1 MKTAARLLYAIAFLL
16 GLALGG
22 PARALD
28 PARTIPQ
35 FKHTSWTA
43 EDGAPTNIW
52 ALAQSADGYLWLGAA
67 SGLYRFDGVT
77 FEAIPLADDHYSH
90 SHHINALLVTRS
102 GELWAGYRRGGV
114 AIFRDGKLREF
125 PQAGSEGILTMTEDQ
140 DGAVWAAFSTPKHNL
155 ARFVGGKQQDVDAS
169 WNLPE
174 GYIMDLRVTR
184 DGTLWVAIDGSLS
197 FLRRGARRFERTD
210 VVMGAGAGLT
220 EDAGGRLWVSDS
232 LGARP
237 LPNVAK
243 GETARRG
250 APAGYI
256 VSDSARYARI
266 LFDRDGSLWGTTFST
281 GAFRVAKPDVAFA
294 TNERTSRPRAE
305 TYEAKDGLSSN
316 KAVPILED
324 HEGNIWI
331 GTSAGLD
338 RLRTAN
344 VVVEPG
350 IARSSRFGYM
360 QFVDRDG
367 AIWTAD
373 SDTVYRA
380 SPGQAPRMIRDRL
393 DNPTALC
400 QDKTGAMWLGANNS
414 LTRLGGRPRT
424 VNPPIAR
431 DDPYSG
437 CVVDDRGDLWLAL
450 FATGYGRLDARG
462 RWTVFPP
469 LAPELVHSNIT
480 IDRQGRLLL
489 PTPRTLSRVAADG
502 AVQTL
507 RPSPKLAVGGLR
519 AIYQGPKDL
528 LIGCE
533 FGLLRL
539 TGDRFQAL
547 QVARFPWAKG
557 VQGVVQTPN
566 GETWILGALG
576 VVQMRTEDL
585 ARAFDDPARP
595 LNYRLFDLRDGLPG
609 PPQQN
614 GVRDVVMG
622 GDGRIWV
629 LTLEGVAWIDPAHI
643 ARNALPPPVS
653 IRSLTVDGRV
663 YRDPRDLTLPKG
675 ASKLQIDYTALSLG
689 IPERVRFRYR
699 LEGVDKDWVDVG
711 GRRQAFYTNLKPGRY
726 RFQVVA
732 ANNDGVWNDQGAAL
746 AIEIPPTFIQ
756 TNLFRALC
764 ILALIGLLWGL
775 YALRLRQ
782 VSDRIHGRLQVRMAE
797 RERIARELHDT
808 LLQGIQGLMLRLQSV
823 VDQIPA
829 DLPARQALEGALDRA
844 DDVIVEGRD
853 RVKSLRADKAGDLH
867 DILAE
872 LVERLGLEP
881 AIKVR
886 MVVEGTPRRLHP
898 LVREEIELIASEAL
912 FNAQRHAQARAVEND
927 VGYGR
932 GALNVR
938 FRDDGVGLDQAVLDS
953 GGREG
958 HFGLTGMGERA
969 RKIQAEFEI
978 RSRPGAGAEIELSIP
993 AGVAYLSLGR
1003 RAWPFAA
1010 RRALTSER

>member
-1 MKTAARLLYAIAFLL
+1 MKTAARLLLAIALLL
-16 GLALGG
+16 GLGGRAL
-22 PARALD
+22 ALD
-28 PARTIPQ
+28 PARSILQ

-52 ALAQSADGYLWLGAA
+52 ALAQTPDGYLWLGAA
-67 SGLYRFDGVT
+67 SGLYRFDGVA
-77 FEAIPLADDHYSH
+77 FEAVPLADDDYSH
-90 SHHINALLVTRS
+90 SQHVNTLVVTRS
-102 GELWAGYRRGGV
+102 GELWAGYRRGGIAV
-114 AIFRDGKLREF
+114 FRDGKLREL
-125 PQAGSEGILTMTEDQ
+125 ASTDRDGVLTMTAAP
-140 DGAVWAAFSTPKHNL
+140 DGAVWVALNNIRHNL
-155 ARFVGGKQQDVDAS
+155 ARFAGGKRQDIDPS

-174 GYIMDLRVTR
+174 GYIMDLKVTR

-210 VVMGAGAGLT
+210 VVIGAGAGLA
-220 EDAGGRLWVSDS
+220 EDASGRLWVSDS

-237 LPNVAK
+237 LPNLAR
-243 GETARRG
+243 GEAARPG
-250 APAGYI
+250 AAGYA

-266 LFDRDGSLWGTTFST
+266 LFDRDGGLWGTTFST
-281 GAFRVAKPDVAFA
+281 GAFRVAKPDAA
-294 TNERTSRPRAE
+294 LAAGAPRPHAE

-324 HEGNIWI
+324 REGNLWI
-331 GTSAGLD
+331 GTSVGLD
-338 RLRTAN
+338 RLRAAN

-350 IARSSRFGYM
+350 IARSSRFGYI
-360 QFVDRDG
+360 QFADRDG
-367 AIWTAD
+367 AVWAAD
-373 SDTVYRA
+373 SEAVYRA
-380 SPGQAPRMIRDRL
+380 LPGQAPKVIRDGL

-400 QDKTGAMWLGANNS
+400 QDQAGAMWLGAGDVLTQLKS
-414 LTRLGGRPRT
+414 LPRT
-424 VNPPIAR
+424 AIPPVPSGA
-431 DDPYSG
+431 PYTG
-437 CVVDDRGDLWLAL
+437 CVIDRRGDLWLAL
-450 FATGYGRLDARG
+450 FAKGYGRLDAKG

-469 LAPELVHSNIT
+469 LAPNAIYSNVE
-480 IDRQGRLLL
+480 IDRDGRVLL
-489 PTPRTLSRVAADG
+489 PRPTTLTRVAPDG

-507 RPSPKLAVGGLR
+507 RPPAKLAVGGMR
-519 AIYQGPKDL
+519 AFYQGPDDF

-547 QVARFPWAKG
+547 QVARFPWARG
-557 VQGVVQTPN
+557 VQGVVQTPG
-566 GETWILGALG
+566 GETWVLGALG
-576 VVQMRTEDL
+576 VAQMRTKDL
-585 ARAFDDPARP
+585 DRAFDDPTRP
-595 LNYRLFDLRDGLPG
+595 LNYRLFDMKDGLPG

-614 GVRDVVMG
+614 GVRDVVRG
-622 GDGRIWV
+622 GDGRIWL
-629 LTLEGVAWIDPAHI
+629 LTLEGVAWIDPARI

-653 IRSLTVDGRV
+653 IRSLTVNGQLR
-663 YRDPRDLTLPKG
+663 RDPRDLVLPKG
-675 ASKLQIDYTALSLG
+675 ASKLQIDYTALSLS

-699 LEGVDKDWVDVG
+699 LEGVDKDWVEAG

-732 ANNDGVWNDQGAAL
+732 ANNDGVWNDRGAVL
-746 AIEIPPTFIQ
+746 AFQIPPTFVQ
-756 TNLFRALC
+756 TNLFRVLC
-764 ILALIGLLWGL
+764 VLALIGLLWGL

-782 VSDRIHGRLQVRMAE
+782 MSVRIHGRLQDRMAE

-823 VDQIPA
+823 ADQIPA
-829 DLPARQALEGALDRA
+829 DLPARQALESALDRA

-867 DILAE
+867 EILAG

-886 MVVEGTPRRLHP
+886 MVVEGPPRRLHP
-898 LVREEIELIASEAL
+898 LVREEIERIASEAL
-912 FNAQRHAQARAVEND
+912 FNTQRHAQARNVEIG

-932 GALNVR
+932 GALSVR

-953 GGREG
+953 GRREG

-969 RKIQAEFEI
+969 RKIQAEFEL
-978 RSRPGAGAEIELSIP
+978 RSRPGAGAEIELTVP
-993 AGVAYLSLGR
+993 GGVAYLGPGR
-1003 RAWPFAA
+1003 RAWPFAP
-1010 RRALTSER
+1010 RRALPSET

>member
-1 MKTAARLLYAIAFLL
+1 MRTAARLLLAIVMLL
-16 GLALGG
+16 GLAWGG
-22 PARALD
+22 QAQALD

-77 FEAIPLADDHYSH
+77 FESIPRADDDYSH
-90 SHHINALLVTRS
+90 SQHINALLVTRS

-114 AIFRDGKLREF
+114 AVFRDGKLREF
-125 PQAGSEGILTMTEDQ
+125 PLAEGAGVLTLTEDR
-140 DGAVWAAFSTPKHNL
+140 DGAVWAAFANTRHNL
-155 ARFVGGKQQDVDAS
+155 ARFVGGKRQDVDPS

-174 GYIMDLRVTR
+174 GYIMDLRATR
-184 DGTLWVAIDGSLS
+184 DGTLWVAIDGNLS
-197 FLRRGARRFERTD
+197 FLPRGAKRFVRTD
-210 VVMGAGAGLT
+210 VAMGTGAGLT
-220 EDAGGRLWVSDS
+220 EGPDGRLWVSDS

-243 GETARRG
+243 GETSDPGAAR
-250 APAGYI
+250 YV
-256 VSDSARYARI
+256 VSDSARFARI

-281 GAFRVAKPDVAFA
+281 GAFRVARPGAAFA
-294 TNERTSRPRAE
+294 AGQPGSRPRAE
-305 TYEAKDGLSSN
+305 IYQAKDGLSSN
-316 KAVPILED
+316 KTVPVLED
-324 HEGNIWI
+324 REGNIWI

-360 QFVDRDG
+360 HLVDRGG
-367 AIWTAD
+367 AVWVAD
-373 SDTVYRA
+373 SDTLYRA
-380 SPGQAPRMIRDRL
+380 SPGQAPKVIRDGL

-400 QDKTGAMWLGANNS
+400 QDREGAMWLGTVPV
-414 LTRLGGRPRT
+414 LTRLGGQPRT
-424 VNPPIAR
+424 VALPIPAGA
-431 DDPYSG
+431 PYSG
-437 CVVDDRGDLWLAL
+437 CVADDRGDLWVAL
-450 FATGYGRLDARG
+450 FMAGYGRLDAKG
-462 RWTVFPP
+462 QWTVFPP
-469 LAPELVHSNIT
+469 LTPDGVYTAIE
-480 IDRQGRLLL
+480 IDRQDRVLL
-489 PTPRTLSRVAADG
+489 PTARALTRVAPDG

-519 AIYQGPKDL
+519 SIYQGPKDF

-557 VQGVVQTPN
+557 VQGVVQTPS

-585 ARAFDDPARP
+585 ARAFDDPTRP
-595 LNYRLFDLRDGLPG
+595 LNYRVFDLKDGLPG

-614 GVRDVVMG
+614 GVKDVVLG
-622 GDGRIWV
+622 GDGRIWF

-643 ARNALPPPVS
+643 ARNTLAPPVS
-653 IRSLTVDGRV
+653 IRTLTIDGRT

-699 LEGVDKDWVDVG
+699 LEGVDRDWVEVG

-726 RFQVVA
+726 RFQVLA
-732 ANNDGVWNDQGAAL
+732 ANNDGVWNDKGATL
-746 AIEIPPTFIQ
+746 AFQIPPTFFQ
-756 TNLFRALC
+756 TLLFRALC
-764 ILALIGLLWGL
+764 VLMLIGLLWGL

-782 VSDRIHGRLQVRMAE
+782 MSDRIHGRLQVRMAE

-823 VDQIPA
+823 VEQIPA

-867 DILAE
+867 DILAG

-898 LVREEIELIASEAL
+898 LVCEAIEQIVSEAL
-912 FNAQRHAQARAVEND
+912 FNAQRHAQARTVEID

-938 FRDDGVGLDQAVLDS
+938 LRDDGVGLDQAVLDS

-978 RSRPGAGAEIELSIP
+978 RSRPGAGAEIELTVP
-993 AGVAYLSLGR
+993 GGVAYLNLGR
-1003 RAWPFAA
+1003 RAWPFSPRGVLA
-1010 RRALTSER
+1010 SER